1 MDLIEFGLRMLVG
14 LVAGC
19 VGGLAGLGG
28 SIIMIPALAMFWGYK
43 DEDAKNEHHVY
54 MAAAM
59 CVNVIVALSST
70 FLHTKKKAAR
80 KDLLMVLIPS
90 MAGGMLAGVT
100 LSSGSKGA
108 WALYAFAGFIWLYCI
123 YNIVT
128 TIRKIPD
135 YPDESPT
142 PVWWKIAL
150 VGVFSGAVAGYLGI
164 GGGILLVPLLNMTKI
179 PLRHAIAGSAGAM
192 WVASL
197 IGATGK
203 LALLPTIQ
211 LPDGSTLRVM
221 DAIWFAI
228 PMGAGALVG
237 AYLGAF
243 LAHKLKLPHLKLVIA
258 LILAVSSIKMIA

>member
-1 MDLIEFGLRMLVG
+1 MTPTEFMLRMLVG

-28 SIIMIPALAMFWGYK
+28 SIIMIPALAMFWGYRDDK
-43 DEDAKNEHHVY
+43 LKNEHHVY

-59 CVNVIVALSST
+59 CVNVVVALSSSL
-70 FLHTKKKAAR
+70 LHAKKKAAR

-90 MAGGMLAGVT
+90 MAIGMLVGVT
-100 LSSGSKGA
+100 VSSGSRGA

-128 TIRKIPD
+128 TIKKVPD
-135 YPDESPT
+135 YPEDNPT
-142 PVWWKIAL
+142 PAAWKIGIVGL
-150 VGVFSGAVAGYLGI
+150 VVGAISGYLGI
-164 GGGILLVPLLNMTKI
+164 GGGILLVPLLSLTKI

-192 WVASL
+192 WVASI

-211 LPDGSTLRVM
+211 LPDGSHLRIM
-221 DAIWFAI
+221 DALGFAL
-228 PMGAGALVG
+228 PMSIGALFG
-237 AYLGAF
+237 AYLGAM
-243 LAHKLKLPHLKLVIA
+243 LAHKLKLPHLKLTIA
-258 LILAVSSIKMIA
+258 LILAIASIKMIS

>member
-43 DEDAKNEHHVY
+43 DEGKTEHQVY

-59 CVNVIVALSST
+59 CVNVVVALSST
-70 FLHTKKKAAR
+70 FLHAKKKAAR
-80 KDLLMVLIPS
+80 KDLLMTLIPT
-90 MAGGMLAGVT
+90 MAGGMLLGVT
-100 LSSGSKGA
+100 LSSRGEGA
-108 WALYAFAGFIWLYCI
+108 WALYAFAGFIWLYCV

-128 TIRKIPD
+128 TIKKVPD
-135 YPDESPT
+135 YPEDNPT
-142 PVWWKIAL
+142 PAWWKIAIVGVL
-150 VGVFSGAVAGYLGI
+150 VGTISGYLGI
-164 GGGILLVPLLNMTKI
+164 GGGILLVPLLNMAKL

-192 WVASL
+192 WVASI

-211 LPDGSTLRVM
+211 LPDGSHLRIM
-221 DAIWFAI
+221 DAVGFAV
-228 PMGAGALVG
+228 PMGLGAIVG
-237 AYLGAF
+237 AYLGAIM
-243 LAHKLKLPHLKLVIA
+243 AHRLKLPSLKLTIA
-258 LILAVSSIKMIA
+258 LILAVASVKMVS